1 MNFFS
6 AFALTLLLLVPPPQI
21 APIDVGRD
29 STKSFA
35 FDWNGTHEDGTPGA
49 EVVEAEFQYSPPA
62 GAGQQRWVRL
72 PLAAVI
78 GENRVAV
85 KDALAGIP
93 AGIYDLQ
100 VRLLD
105 PGGQVSTYSI
115 PVLSVRVRVK
125 KPSAPQNVRVVG
137 G

>member
-1 MNFFS
+1 MIWP
-6 AFALTLLLLVPPPQI
+6 LVMVLMLQVDPI
-21 APIDVGRD
+21 LPIDVGRD

-35 FDWNGTHEDGTPGA
+35 FDWSGTHEDGSAGA
-49 EVVEAEFQYSPPA
+49 EVTEAEFQYTPPP

-72 PLAAVI
+72 PHVGVA

-85 KDALAGIP
+85 KDALLGIP

-100 VRLLD
+100 LRLLD
-105 PGGQVSTYSI
+105 PGGQASTYSL
-115 PVLSVRVRVK
+115 PVLQIRVRVK
-125 KPSAPQNVRVVG
+125 NPAAPTGVRVVG